1 MKLACGC
8 IERSECDMNK
18 IRVMTVFGTRPE
30 AIKMC
35 PLVLELRSRPEIEC
49 IVCLTAQHRQM
60 LDSVMEIFGIEGDY
74 DLDIMRD
81 RQTITGITVRI
92 LDKLD
97 ELLEEEKPDL
107 ILVHGDTSTTFAS
120 ALAAFYHK
128 IPVGHVEAGLRT
140 YDMYSPFPEEMNRCL
155 VSEISTLNFAPTQN
169 NAAALTQERTR
180 GELFITGNTVIDALK
195 TTVCDVYSFKT
206 EALQTLDFENS
217 KVILLTAHRRENYG
231 EPMQHIM
238 TAVRRVVEENPGVK
252 VVYPVHLSPYV
263 QETAQKYLGDV
274 DGVELIAP
282 VDVQEMHNLMAKCYM
297 VMTDSG
303 GIQEEAPS
311 LGKPVLVL
319 RNETERPEAIDAG
332 TVVLCGTSE
341 EKIVET
347 ANRLIRDDAA
357 YAKMANAVNPYGD
370 GKACRRITDAIL
382 WKFGLGEKPED
393 FSVDTAE

>member
-1 MKLACGC
+1 MK
-8 IERSECDMNK
+8 K
-18 IRVMTVFGTRPE
+18 IRVMTIFGTRPE

-35 PLVLELRSRPEIEC
+35 PLVMELRNRPEIEC

-60 LDSVMEIFGIEGDY
+60 LDSVMEIFGIEGDH

-97 ELLEEEKPDL
+97 ALLEEEKPDL
-107 ILVHGDTSTTFAS
+107 ILVHGDTSTAFSS
-120 ALAAFYHK
+120 ALAAFYHQ

-155 VSEISTLNFAPTQN
+155 VSEIASLNFSPTQN
-169 NAAALTQERTR
+169 NADSLIKEHVR
-180 GELFITGNTVIDALK
+180 GEIFITGNTVIDALK
-195 TTVCDVYSFKT
+195 TTVSSQYTFKT
-206 EALQTLDFENS
+206 EALQKLDFANS

-231 EPMQHIM
+231 EPMQNIM
-238 TAVRRVVEENPGVK
+238 TAVRQIVEENPGVK

-263 QETAQKYLGDV
+263 QETARKYLGDV
-274 DGVELIAP
+274 EGVELIAP
-282 VDVQEMHNLMAKCYM
+282 IDVQEMHNLMAKCYM

-319 RNETERPEAIDAG
+319 RNETERPEAIAAG
-332 TVVLCGTSE
+332 TVALCGTNK
-341 EKIVET
+341 EKIVQMGS
-347 ANRLIRDDAA
+347 LLLQDASA
-357 YAKMANAVNPYGD
+357 YAKMATAVNPYGD
-370 GKACRRITDAIL
+370 GNACRRITDAIL
-382 WKFGLGEKPED
+382 WKFGCGEKPEN
-393 FSVDTAE
+393 FTV

>member
-1 MKLACGC
+1 M
-8 IERSECDMNK
+8 DK
-18 IRVMTVFGTRPE
+18 IKVMTIFGTRPE

-60 LDSVMEIFGIEGDY
+60 LDSVMEIFGIEGNY

-81 RQTITGITVRI
+81 RQTLSGITVRI
-92 LDKLD
+92 ISKLD

-155 VSEISTLNFAPTQN
+155 VSEISTLNFSPTKN
-169 NAAALTQERTR
+169 NAESLERERVR
-180 GELFITGNTVIDALK
+180 GEIFITGNTVIDALK
-195 TTVCDVYSFKT
+195 TTVDPEYKFKE
-206 EALQTLDFENS
+206 EALQKLDFQNN

-231 EPMQHIM
+231 EPMQNIM
-238 TAVRRVVEENPGVK
+238 TAVRRVVEGNPGVK

-263 QETAQKYLGDV
+263 QETAKKYLGDV
-274 DGVELIAP
+274 EGVELIAP

-319 RNETERPEAIDAG
+319 RNETERPEAIAAG
-332 TVVLCGTSE
+332 TVVLCGTVE
-341 EKIVET
+341 ERIVGM
-347 ANRLIRDDAA
+347 ANKLIREPEA
-357 YAKMANAVNPYGD
+357 YEKMANAVNPYGD
-370 GKACRRITDAIL
+370 GNACRRITDAIL
-382 WKFGLGEKPED
+382 WKFGHGTRPED
-393 FSVDTAE
+393 FV

>member
-1 MKLACGC
+1 MDRFLDASRKGY
-8 IERSECDMNK
+8 DMDK
-18 IRVMTVFGTRPE
+18 IKVMTIFGTRPE

-35 PLVLELRSRPEIEC
+35 PLVLELRSRPEVEC

-81 RQTITGITVRI
+81 RQTLSGITVRI
-92 LDKLD
+92 ISKLD

-155 VSEISTLNFAPTQN
+155 VSEISTLNFSPTKN
-169 NAAALTQERTR
+169 NANSLEQERVR
-180 GELFITGNTVIDALK
+180 GEIFITGNTVIDALK
-195 TTVCDVYSFKT
+195 TTVDPEYKFKE
-206 EALQTLDFENS
+206 EALQKLDFENN

-231 EPMQHIM
+231 EPMQNIM
-238 TAVRRVVEENPGVK
+238 TAVRKVVEGNENIK

-263 QETAQKYLGDV
+263 QETAKKYLGDV

-319 RNETERPEAIDAG
+319 RNETERPEAIAAG

-347 ANRLIRDDAA
+347 ANKLIRNSEA
-357 YAKMANAVNPYGD
+357 YEKMANAVNPYGD
-370 GKACRRITDAIL
+370 GNACRRITDAIL
-382 WKFGLGEKPED
+382 WKFGIGNRPED
-393 FSVDTAE
+393 FV